1 MGQVR
6 VTIWNEFIQ
15 ERRDAPVRAVY
26 PEGIHRTL
34 ERGLAGRPE
43 LTVRTATL
51 DEPEHGLT
59 DEVLAGTDTLIWWG
73 HVAHEQVSAAVVDR
87 VHSAVLGGMGFIALH
102 SGHFSQ
108 PLRRLLGTSCS
119 LAWREDAQH
128 ERLWNLRPGHPIL
141 EGIGE
146 TVELAE
152 EEMYGERFDIP
163 EPDELLMIGWFP
175 GGEVFRSLCTW
186 SRGLGKV
193 VYFQPGHETH
203 PTYHNPEIV
212 RIIGN
217 AAAWAG
223 RRISLDVTQAR
234 NPAPR
239 EPRGAR

>member
-1 MGQVR
+1 MTVR

-15 ERRDAPVRAVY
+15 ELRDEPVRRIY
-26 PEGIHRTL
+26 PDGMHRVL
-34 ERGLAGRPE
+34 ADALGARGD

-51 DEPEHGLT
+51 AEPEHGLT
-59 DEVLAGTDTLIWWG
+59 ADVLAATDTLVWWG
-73 HVAHEQVSAAVVDR
+73 HVAHEQVGDAVVAR
-87 VHSAVLGGMGFIALH
+87 VRDAVLGGMGLVVLH
-102 SGHFSQ
+102 SGHFSR
-108 PLRRLLGTSCS
+108 PFTTLLGTSCS
-119 LAWREDAQH
+119 LAWREDGQH

-186 SRGLGKV
+186 TRGLGRI

-203 PTYHNPEIV
+203 PTFHDRQIT

-217 AAAWAG
+217 ASAWAA
-223 RRISLDVTQAR
+223 RRISMDVTQAR

-239 EPRGAR
+239 EPRAAAR

>member
-1 MGQVR
+1 MTVR

-15 ERRDAPVRAVY
+15 ELRDPPVRRIY
-26 PEGIHRTL
+26 PDGMHRVL
-34 ERGLAGRPE
+34 ADALGGRGDLD
-43 LTVRTATL
+43 VRTATL
-51 DEPEHGLT
+51 AEPEHGLT
-59 DEVLAGTDTLIWWG
+59 EEVLATTDTLVWWG
-73 HVAHEQVSAAVVDR
+73 HVAHEQVSDAVVAR
-87 VHSAVLGGMGFIALH
+87 VRREVLAGMGLVVLH
-102 SGHFSQ
+102 SGHFSRPFQ
-108 PLRRLLGTSCS
+108 TLLGTSCS
-119 LAWREDAQH
+119 LAWREDGQH

-141 EGIGE
+141 DGIGE

-186 SRGLGKV
+186 TRGLGRI

-203 PTYHNPEIV
+203 PTFHNAEIQ
-212 RIIGN
+212 RIVGN

-223 RRISLDVTQAR
+223 RRIRMDVTEAR

-239 EPRGAR
+239 EPRAGAR

>member
-1 MGQVR
+1 MKPVR
-6 VTIWNEFIQ
+6 VTIWNEFVQ
-15 ERRDAPVRAVY
+15 ERRDEPVRAVY
-26 PEGIHRTL
+26 PEGIHLALANGLGGRTD
-34 ERGLAGRPE
+34 
-43 LTVRTATL
+43 LTIRTATL
-51 DEPEHGLT
+51 GDPEHGLT
-59 DEVLAGTDTLIWWG
+59 DEVLAATDTLIWWG
-73 HVAHEQVSAAVVDR
+73 HVAHDEVSDAVVDR
-87 VHSAVLGGMGFIALH
+87 VQAAVLGGMGFMALH
-102 SGHFSQ
+102 SGHFSK

-119 LAWREDAQH
+119 LSWREDGQH
-128 ERLWNLRPGHPIL
+128 ERLWNLRPGHPVL
-141 EGIGE
+141 DGIGE

-203 PTYHNPEIV
+203 PTYRNPEIL

-223 RRISLDVTQAR
+223 RRIAMDVTQAR

-239 EPRGAR
+239 EASAAR